1 MFMKVLPVILWVLA
15 WQVTLPFNGVQ
26 AQTPATAITGASPAA
41 ARPVATPPAAPPA
54 FDDYRMDIQA
64 GVRIDSYNLAP
75 LAEHDDARTQS
86 MIDGI
91 AGRGATHHPL
101 TADNDAGNR
110 AAKDWYLLPR
120 PVIVLLWLAAVMALI
135 VMVVRRLRQEP

>member
-1 MFMKVLPVILWVLA
+1 MFIKLLPVILWVLA
-15 WQVTLPFNGVQ
+15 WQVTLPINGVY
-26 AQTPATAITGASPAA
+26 AQTPAAEIGAASPAA
-41 ARPVATPPAAPPA
+41 VRPVAAPPAPPA

-91 AGRGATHHPL
+91 AGRGSTHHPL